1 MNEADEGNGRWGRGG
16 RKSEEGCGGVKYF
29 AGGWGRPKPKKKLNP
44 YLIAKTAFTHT
55 FFVEPH
61 LTHTSFSH
69 ITTSPHASA
78 TSFCGAT
85 SSIDKHPSK
94 FTLNKPTDRNDWDA
108 IIFPLCHHSDQT
120 PNSARI

>member
-1 MNEADEGNGRWGRGG
+1 MGGGEEVEERAKRDVGELNTLRGD
-16 RKSEEGCGGVKYF
+16 GV
-29 AGGWGRPKPKKKLNP
+29 GQSQKKKLNP

-61 LTHTSFSH
+61 LMHTPFSH

-94 FTLNKPTDRNDWDA
+94 FTLDKPTDRNDWDA